1 MKKVLQYGP
10 RVHDLPNTEKLK
22 ERSKRR
28 REEKRK
34 RGRMEAKKGEKALTS
49 RALKAQKGW
58 LHLEKLRGKG
68 QTKRSNK
75 K

>member
-22 ERSKRR
+22 EKSKRR

-34 RGRMEAKKGEKALTS
+34 RGREGGRMEAKKGEKALTS
-49 RALKAQKGW
+49 R
-58 LHLEKLRGKG
+58 ENMM
-68 QTKRSNK
+68 NK
-75 K
+75 MH